1 MRRRGSRREALPAAT
16 ALEVFLRE
24 VRIRGLP
31 PGVTPEQAAGKVFC
45 VLDERLPGGLAVRL
59 QDQLA
64 VDLGAVRPACTV
76 PRAASAHAFGREEF
90 LRRLGALLGCDGQAA
105 EQAARSVFAA
115 ARHVLSARR
124 LLHAVDRELPHD
136 LRDLWESDAVAPPE
150 DGAEPSGG

>member
-1 MRRRGSRREALPAAT
+1 MPAVT

-31 PGVTPEQAAGKVFC
+31 RGVTPEQAAGAVFC
-45 VLDERLPGGLAVRL
+45 VLDQRLPGGLAVRL

-76 PRAASAHAFGREEF
+76 PRAAPAQAFGREEF
-90 LRRLGALLGCDGQAA
+90 LRRLGALLGCAGHEA

-124 LLHAVDRELPHD
+124 LLHRVDRELPHD

-150 DGAEPSGG
+150 EGTEPSGG